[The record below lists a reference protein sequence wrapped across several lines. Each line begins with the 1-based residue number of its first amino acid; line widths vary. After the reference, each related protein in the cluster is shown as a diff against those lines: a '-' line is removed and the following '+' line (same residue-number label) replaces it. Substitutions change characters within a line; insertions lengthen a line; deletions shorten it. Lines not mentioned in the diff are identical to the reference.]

1 MKRWVLGICFLLACV
16 LCGFEVYASSSPYID
31 TCDSVSGDAVKTYS
45 GFGAQISNFSD
56 FSGWSACP
64 DQTVLPMREQAQQA
78 SAIYQVRGSETVHV
92 SVYVKNGSF
101 AMPTSYGGKYGA
113 YILGE
118 SERGALSDAIRCH
131 YDAVQDRIFLVDG
144 GKAYLLRAAPIG
156 LYFSETDQE
165 GLHLPNPFYGV
176 NIAYSPDGNNFF
188 DLSQVRLT
196 SYRKQANGFYYHETY
211 TAEIPAGASYV
222 RIQLQKHRAVPG
234 FDMPD
239 APVEQ
244 NLFLLS
250 EVAFY
255 GQSLEVGPEMP
266 APPSSSEDE
275 PSGSEPS
282 SSKDDAASSE
292 PPPVS
297 SEGPSSSSET
307 STPEEPPSSSEPSN
321 PEKPPS
327 SEPSIPEEPPSSS
340 EPSVPENPPSS
351 SEGPSIPDS
360 PSSSEPGD
368 ISSGPSEQPNPSS
381 SEPQQSAE
389 EPILGPDPERRPR
402 PHRRRSRNTEE
413 SEDESPLIMW
423 GSTDNNLPPAPVI
436 MMQQPQVQPPISAQE
451 QDQTEP
457 QDGESTQPISSSPQ
471 VIVRTM
477 GSQVDTDRKKELPAV
492 STGAAAAGMAA
503 MFLLGKRWKSSQK

>member
-56 FSGWSACP
+56 FSGWAACP
-64 DQTVLPMREQAQQA
+64 DQTVLPMQEQAQQA

-266 APPSSSEDE
+266 APPSSSEE
-275 PSGSEPS
+275 EPS

-307 STPEEPPSSSEPSN
+307 ST
-321 PEKPPS
+321 
-327 SEPSIPEEPPSSS
+327 PEEPPSSS

-457 QDGESTQPISSSPQ
+457 QDGESTQPVSSSPQ

-492 STGAAAAGMAA
+492 SAGAAAAGMAA

>member
-1 MKRWVLGICFLLACV
+1 M
-16 LCGFEVYASSSPYID
+16 
-31 TCDSVSGDAVKTYS
+31 
-45 GFGAQISNFSD
+45 
-56 FSGWSACP
+56 P
-64 DQTVLPMREQAQQA
+64 D
-78 SAIYQVRGSETVHV
+78 
-92 SVYVKNGSF
+92 
-101 AMPTSYGGKYGA
+101 
-113 YILGE
+113 
-118 SERGALSDAIRCH
+118 
-131 YDAVQDRIFLVDG
+131 
-144 GKAYLLRAAPIG
+144 
-156 LYFSETDQE
+156 
-165 GLHLPNPFYGV
+165 
-176 NIAYSPDGNNFF
+176 
-188 DLSQVRLT
+188 
-196 SYRKQANGFYYHETY
+196 
-211 TAEIPAGASYV
+211 
-222 RIQLQKHRAVPG
+222 VPG
-234 FDMPD
+234 
-239 APVEQ
+239 EQ
-244 NLFLLS
+244 NLCLLP

-266 APPSSSEDE
+266 APPSSSEEE

-307 STPEEPPSSSEPSN
+307 STPEEPPSSSEPSD

>member
-211 TAEIPAGASYV
+211 AAEIPAGASYV

-266 APPSSSEDE
+266 APPSSSEEE

-307 STPEEPPSSSEPSN
+307 ST
-321 PEKPPS
+321 
-327 SEPSIPEEPPSSS
+327 PEEPPSSS

-457 QDGESTQPISSSPQ
+457 QDGESTQPVSSSPQ

>member
-113 YILGE
+113 YMLGE

-211 TAEIPAGASYV
+211 TAEIAAGASYV
-222 RIQLQKHRAVPG
+222 RIQLQKH
-234 FDMPD
+234 
-239 APVEQ
+239 
-244 NLFLLS
+244 
-250 EVAFY
+250 
-255 GQSLEVGPEMP
+255 P
-266 APPSSSEDE
+266 APPSSSEEE

-307 STPEEPPSSSEPSN
+307 STPEEPPSSSEPSD

-457 QDGESTQPISSSPQ
+457 QDGESTQPVSSSPQ

>member
-64 DQTVLPMREQAQQA
+64 DQTVLPMQEQAQQA
-78 SAIYQVRGSETVHV
+78 SAIYQVRGSETVQV
-92 SVYVKNGSF
+92 SLYVKNGSF

-113 YILGE
+113 YMLGE

-266 APPSSSEDE
+266 APPSSSEEE
-275 PSGSEPS
+275 PSGSESS

-307 STPEEPPSSSEPSN
+307 STPEEPPSSSEPFA
-321 PEKPPS
+321 
-327 SEPSIPEEPPSSS
+327 
-340 EPSVPENPPSS
+340 PENPPSS

-368 ISSGPSEQPNPSS
+368 ISSGPSEHPNPSS

-477 GSQVDTDRKKELPAV
+477 GSQVDTDRKKELQAV

>member
-16 LCGFEVYASSSPYID
+16 LCGFEVYASFSPYID

-275 PSGSEPS
+275 PSGSEQIGR
-282 SSKDDAASSE
+282 AH
-292 PPPVS
+292 V
-297 SEGPSSSSET
+297 
-307 STPEEPPSSSEPSN
+307 
-321 PEKPPS
+321 
-327 SEPSIPEEPPSSS
+327 
-340 EPSVPENPPSS
+340 
-351 SEGPSIPDS
+351 
-360 PSSSEPGD
+360 
-368 ISSGPSEQPNPSS
+368 
-381 SEPQQSAE
+381 
-389 EPILGPDPERRPR
+389 
-402 PHRRRSRNTEE
+402 
-413 SEDESPLIMW
+413 
-423 GSTDNNLPPAPVI
+423 
-436 MMQQPQVQPPISAQE
+436 
-451 QDQTEP
+451 
-457 QDGESTQPISSSPQ
+457 
-471 VIVRTM
+471 
-477 GSQVDTDRKKELPAV
+477 
-492 STGAAAAGMAA
+492 
-503 MFLLGKRWKSSQK
+503 